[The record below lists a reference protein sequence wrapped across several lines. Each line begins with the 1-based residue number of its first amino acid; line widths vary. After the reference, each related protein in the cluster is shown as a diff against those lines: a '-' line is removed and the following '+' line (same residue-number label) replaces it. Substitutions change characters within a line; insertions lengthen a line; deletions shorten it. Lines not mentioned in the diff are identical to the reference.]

1 MSEVII
7 TAAAWVRDEP
17 KVTQFQA
24 EQATV
29 SWRILAEASV
39 TDTAGEPVSKVQKSA
54 WRLHVTDSSGN
65 TYPLG
70 FSVSEIAII
79 QPTQLGFYL
88 LRLDE
93 LKTSDWPAAPT
104 ACGIAIKRL
113 RRTEEAEGA
122 GTGCGPD
129 RACRANSGSIAHYGR
144 FLDFK
149 TTRFSVIRVY
159 DEAGNVIDTHEH
171 KGEFQG
177 VVGLD
182 SFTDCS
188 VPLVVRLVS
197 IARENYTRR

>member
-104 ACGIAIKRL
+104 ACGIAISGYVGPKKLKVRGQVVVPIEL
-113 RRTEEAEGA
+113 A
-122 GTGCGPD
+122 GPT
-129 RACRANSGSIAHYGR
+129 AVQ
-144 FLDFK
+144 LL
-149 TTRFSVIRVY
+149 TT
-159 DEAGNVIDTHEH
+159 
-171 KGEFQG
+171 
-177 VVGLD
+177 VV
-182 SFTDCS
+182 F
-188 VPLVVRLVS
+188 
-197 IARENYTRR
+197 